1 MSYHVAVIV
10 LALGGGLAVIAGLVF
25 FRRPRWLLGWIKG
38 MVVLALLLV
47 GGYAVLV
54 AVSLT
59 QYQSLA
65 DMQSIATVGV
75 TRMGPQSWRVRLE
88 TTGSSPVT
96 ALISGDQWQLD
107 ARIIRF
113 SGPLRWL
120 GVAPGYQLERL
131 SGRYIALEQ
140 ERNSA
145 RTVTS
150 LTSNQSWPDIW
161 QLDHQFNL
169 PFVEGVYGNATF
181 MPMADGAIFDVRLSG
196 SGLVAVPAN
205 EKAQKAVSDWTSR

>member
-1 MSYHVAVIV
+1 MSYDVAVIV
-10 LALGGGLAVIAGLVF
+10 LAIGGGLALIAGLVF
-25 FRRPRWLLGWIKG
+25 FRHPRWLLDWVKG
-38 MVVLALLLV
+38 MVVLALLFI

-65 DMQSIATVGV
+65 DMQSIASVGV
-75 TRMGPQSWRVRLE
+75 SRVGPQSWRVRLE
-88 TTGSSPVT
+88 TPGEPAVT
-96 ALISGDQWQLD
+96 ASISGDQWQLD

-140 ERNSA
+140 ERNSP
-145 RTVTS
+145 RTVVA
-150 LTSNQSWPDIW
+150 LTSGQGWPDIW
-161 QLDHQFNL
+161 QLDQQFNL

-181 MPMADGAIFDVRLSG
+181 MPMADGAVFDVRLSG

-205 EKAQKAVSDWTSR
+205 ERARKAVNEWTGQ

>member
-1 MSYHVAVIV
+1 MSYEVAVIV
-10 LALGGGLAVIAGLVF
+10 LAVGGGLALVAGLVF
-25 FRRPRWLLGWIKG
+25 FRHPRWLLDWFKG
-38 MVVLALLLV
+38 MLVLALLFV

-65 DMQSIATVGV
+65 DMQTIATVGV
-75 TRMGPQSWRVRLE
+75 SRVGPQSWRVRLE
-88 TTGSSPVT
+88 TPAAPAVT
-96 ALISGDQWQLD
+96 ASISGDQWQLD

-113 SGPLRWL
+113 SGPLRWM

-140 ERNSA
+140 ERNSP
-145 RTVTS
+145 RTVVA
-150 LTSNQSWPDIW
+150 LTSGQGWPDIW
-161 QLDHQFNL
+161 QLDQQFNL

-181 MPMADGAIFDVRLSG
+181 MPMADGAVFDVRLSG
-196 SGLVAVPAN
+196 SGLVAAPAN
-205 EKAQKAVSDWTSR
+205 ERARKAVNEWAGQ